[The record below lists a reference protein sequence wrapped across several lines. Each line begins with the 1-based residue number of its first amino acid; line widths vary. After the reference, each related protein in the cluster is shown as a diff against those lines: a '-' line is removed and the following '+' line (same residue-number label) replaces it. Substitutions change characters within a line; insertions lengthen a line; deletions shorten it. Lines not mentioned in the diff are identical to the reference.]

1 MKKAMMLFAALG
13 IAVALS
19 GCTFLKVS
27 LTPELQPLEE
37 RVLAG
42 EGRDK
47 VLVLDLS
54 GMITSERSSSSL
66 SGTSE
71 IGMVPLL
78 REELDRAR
86 RDQSVKAVVLRI
98 NSPGGGV
105 TASDLLYH
113 ELRKFRRETGVA
125 VIAHFMDAGASG
137 AYYAALAADRITAQP
152 TSVTGSI
159 GVIMWRIDATGLM
172 QKVGIQALEVA
183 SGERKGMGSPFRTVT
198 PEEMKIFKNVVDSVY
213 ERFVA
218 LIVEERKLPRE
229 RVLQLADGRIF
240 TSAEAKKEGLI
251 DEIGYLEDAIEAAK
265 KQARLTQA
273 RVVTYSRPGEYKDN
287 IYSRF
292 SIDLGRM
299 MDPGVQFMYV
309 WWP

>member
-1 MKKAMMLFAALG
+1 MKRSMMLLAALG
-13 IAVALS
+13 IAGLLT

-27 LTPELQPLEE
+27 LTPETQPLEE
-37 RVLAG
+37 QVLAG
-42 EGRDK
+42 EGRSK
-47 VLVLDLS
+47 VVVLDLS
-54 GMITSERSSSSL
+54 GMITSERSSSGL
-66 SGTSE
+66 SGATE
-71 IGMVPLL
+71 IGMIPLL
-78 REELDRAR
+78 REELDKAR
-86 RDQSVKAVVLRI
+86 RDKLVKAVVLRI

-105 TASDLLYH
+105 TASDVLYH
-113 ELRKFRRETGVA
+113 EIRKFRQETGIA

-137 AYYAALAADRITAQP
+137 AYYAALAADWITAQP

-198 PEEMKIFKNVVDSVY
+198 PEEMKIFQNVVDSIY
-213 ERFVA
+213 ERFVG

-229 RVLQLADGRIF
+229 RVLKLADGRIF
-240 TSAEAKKEGLI
+240 TSAEAKREGLI
-251 DEIGYLEDAIEAAK
+251 DAIGYLEDAIEAAK
-265 KQARLTQA
+265 KQANLSQA
-273 RVVTYSRPGEYKDN
+273 RVVTYFRPGEFKEN

-292 SIDLGRM
+292 SLDLGRV
-299 MDPGVQFMYV
+299 MDPGVQFMYI

>member
-1 MKKAMMLFAALG
+1 MKRAMLLVALSLAG
-13 IAVALS
+13 ALS

-27 LTPELQPLEE
+27 LTPEMQPLEE
-37 RVLAG
+37 QVLAG
-42 EGRDK
+42 AGRDK

-66 SGTSE
+66 SGASE
-71 IGMVPLL
+71 IGMVPLF
-78 REELDRAR
+78 REELDKAR
-86 RDQSVKAVVLRI
+86 RDRSVKAMVLRI

-105 TASDLLYH
+105 TASDVLYH
-113 ELRKFRRETGVA
+113 EIKKFRQETGIA

-137 AYYAALAADRITAQP
+137 AYYAALAADKITAQP

-172 QKVGIQALEVA
+172 QKVGIQAMEIA

-213 ERFVA
+213 ERFVD
-218 LIVEERKLPRE
+218 LIVLERRLPRE
-229 RVLQLADGRIF
+229 RVLQLADGRIY

-251 DEIGYLEDAIEAAK
+251 DDIGYLEDAIEAAK
-265 KQARLTQA
+265 SQAHLTQA

-292 SIDLGRM
+292 SVDLGRM
-299 MDPGVQFMYV
+299 MDQGVQFMYL

>member
-1 MKKAMMLFAALG
+1 MKRAIMLFAVLG
-13 IAVALS
+13 LAIALS
-19 GCTFLKVS
+19 GCTFLKLS
-27 LTPELQPLEE
+27 LTPEMGPLEE

-54 GMITSERSSSSL
+54 GMITSERSSSGL
-66 SGTSE
+66 SGATE

-78 REELDRAR
+78 REELDVAR
-86 RDQSVKAVVLRI
+86 RDRSVKAVVLRI

-105 TASDLLYH
+105 TASDVLYH
-113 ELRKFRRETGVA
+113 EIKKFKQETGVS
-125 VIAHFMDAGASG
+125 VIAHFMDTGASG

-172 QKVGIQALEVA
+172 QKVGIQAVEIA

-198 PEEMKIFKNVVDSVY
+198 TEEMKIFKDVVDSIY
-213 ERFVA
+213 GRFVA

-240 TSAEAKKEGLI
+240 TSDEAKKEGLI
-251 DEIGYLEDAIEAAK
+251 DAVGYLEDAIVLAK
-265 KQARLTQA
+265 NQAHLTQA

-292 SIDLGRM
+292 SLDLGRM
-299 MDPGVQFMYV
+299 MDPGVQFMYI

>member
-1 MKKAMMLFAALG
+1 MMLLAALG
-13 IAVALS
+13 AAGVLS

-27 LTPELQPLEE
+27 LTPEMRPLEE
-37 RVLAG
+37 QVLSGA
-42 EGRDK
+42 GRDK

-54 GMITSERSSSSL
+54 GMITSERSSSNL
-66 SGTSE
+66 SGASE
-71 IGMVPLL
+71 IGMVPRI

-86 RDQSVKAVVLRI
+86 RDRSVKAAVLRI

-105 TASDLLYH
+105 TASDVLYH
-113 ELRKFRRETGVA
+113 EIKKFRQETGIP

-137 AYYAALAADRITAQP
+137 AYYAALAADWITAQP

-172 QKVGIQALEVA
+172 QKVGIQAVEIV
-183 SGERKGMGSPFRTVT
+183 SGERKGMGSPFRVVT
-198 PEEMKIFKNVVDSVY
+198 PEEMKIFKNVVDSIY

-218 LIVEERKLPRE
+218 LIIEERKLPRE
-229 RVLQLADGRIF
+229 QVLQLADGRIF
-240 TSAEAKKEGLI
+240 TSADAKKEGLI
-251 DEIGYLEDAIEAAK
+251 DEVGYLEDAIEAAK
-265 KQARLTQA
+265 KQAHLAQA
-273 RVVTYSRPGEYKDN
+273 QVVTYSRPGEYKDN

-292 SIDLGRM
+292 SLDLGRM
-299 MDPGVQFMYV
+299 MDPGVQFMYI

>member
-1 MKKAMMLFAALG
+1 MKRIMMLLAALG
-13 IAVALS
+13 VAGVLS

-27 LTPELQPLEE
+27 LTPEMQPLEE
-37 RVLAG
+37 QVLSGA
-42 EGRDK
+42 GRDK

-54 GMITSERSSSSL
+54 GMITSERSTSSL
-66 SGTSE
+66 SGASE
-71 IGMVPLL
+71 IGMVPRL

-86 RDQSVKAVVLRI
+86 RDRSVKAAVLRI

-105 TASDLLYH
+105 TASDVLYH
-113 ELRKFRRETGVA
+113 EIKKFRQETGIP

-137 AYYAALAADRITAQP
+137 AYYAALAADWITAQP

-172 QKVGIQALEVA
+172 QKVGIQAVEIV

-198 PEEMKIFKNVVDSVY
+198 TEERAVFKNVVDSIY

-218 LIVEERKLPRE
+218 LIIKERKLPRE

-240 TSAEAKKEGLI
+240 TSADAKKEGLI
-251 DEIGYLEDAIEAAK
+251 DEVGYLEDAIEAAK
-265 KQARLTQA
+265 KQAHLVQA
-273 RVVTYSRPGEYKDN
+273 QVVTYSRPGEYKDN

-292 SIDLGRM
+292 SLDLGRM
-299 MDPGVQFMYV
+299 MDPGVQFMYI

>member
-1 MKKAMMLFAALG
+1 MNRTRMLLLVLG
-13 IAVALS
+13 VAGALS

-27 LTPELQPLEE
+27 LTPEMQPLQEM
-37 RVLAG
+37 VLSG

-47 VLVLDLS
+47 VLILDLS

-66 SGTSE
+66 TGPSE

-78 REELDRAR
+78 REELDKAR
-86 RDQSVKAVVLRI
+86 RDSFVRAVVLRI

-105 TASDLLYH
+105 TASDVLYH
-113 ELRKFRRETGVA
+113 EIKKFRQETGIA
-125 VIAHFMDAGASG
+125 VIAHFMDTGASG

-172 QKVGIQALEVA
+172 QKIGVQAVEIA
-183 SGERKGMGSPFRTVT
+183 SGDRKGMGSPFRQVT
-198 PEEMKIFKNVVDSVY
+198 PEEMKIFHNVVDSIY
-213 ERFVA
+213 ERFVG
-218 LIVEERKLPRE
+218 LIVVERRLPRE

-251 DEIGYLEDAIEAAK
+251 DDVGYLEDAIEAAK
-265 KQARLTQA
+265 RQAHVTQA
-273 RVVTYSRPGEYKDN
+273 RVITYSRPGELKEN

-292 SIDLGRM
+292 SLDLGRM
-299 MDPGVQFMYV
+299 MDPGVQFMYI

>member
-1 MKKAMMLFAALG
+1 MKRIMMLLAALG
-13 IAVALS
+13 AAGVLS

-27 LTPELQPLEE
+27 LTPEMQPLEE
-37 RVLAG
+37 QVLSGA
-42 EGRDK
+42 GRDK

-66 SGTSE
+66 SGASE
-71 IGMVPLL
+71 IGMVPRL

-86 RDQSVKAVVLRI
+86 RDRSVKAAVLRI

-105 TASDLLYH
+105 TASDVLYH
-113 ELRKFRRETGVA
+113 EIKKFRQETGIP

-137 AYYAALAADRITAQP
+137 AYYAALAADWISAQP

-172 QKVGIQALEVA
+172 QKVGIQAVEIV

-198 PEEMKIFKNVVDSVY
+198 PEERAIFKNVVDSIY

-218 LIVEERKLPRE
+218 LIIKERKLPRE
-229 RVLQLADGRIF
+229 QVLQLADGRIF
-240 TSAEAKKEGLI
+240 TSANAKKEGLI
-251 DEIGYLEDAIEAAK
+251 DEVGYLEDAIEAAK
-265 KQARLTQA
+265 KQAHLAQA
-273 RVVTYSRPGEYKDN
+273 QVVTYSRPGEYKDN

-292 SIDLGRM
+292 SLDLGRM
-299 MDPGVQFMYV
+299 MDPGVQFMYI